1 MSRQRIAELRV
12 GCQNDPASASLHR
25 EAVTEFMAAGL
36 PGEALPLLRR
46 LVNLCPD
53 DPAIIRQ
60 LADAHSMLGN
70 NGEALDGWRRL
81 RAKSGDSEEILH
93 NLGVAACV
101 AGEYDTARDAFEAK
115 LRLKPDCYETYND
128 LAVLYSM
135 LARPE
140 DSARAYLRCL
150 EINPR
155 YEKGR
160 ENAFGFFLESGR
172 FEEGRQLAER
182 IARTIGADR
191 DIEQWKSRFD
201 QQLAPSR
208 GPVTA
213 TTRIDGQPRV
223 RGRRIGF
230 VASSD
235 AFLTPIVEQLSLHND
250 VRVFRGQSREELA
263 ELIRWAELVWLEWCD
278 GLAIEASQM
287 PKGAKLVCRLHSYEA
302 FTDAPNR
309 MNWSNIDHLVL
320 VSDTVGE
327 ILRDVHKIPVPMTV
341 IHNGIDPDRFP
352 LVKRSTPGKKIGS
365 VGYINYKKNPSLLL
379 QTFKSIHD
387 WDSGF
392 ELHIAGE
399 HQDPRIKVYFDHLL
413 PRLNIPVTFHGWRQ
427 DMPAFYREMDYVIST
442 SLFES
447 FHYSIAE
454 GMLSGCLPLIH
465 SWRGAERLYPNE
477 CLFDTPMD
485 AIALIDRYQASDLA
499 GLQSKHRD
507 FIASRYN
514 WRDRHEE
521 IDALLDAVLTGRPV
535 KPRSK
540 AASRAVFAPAPA
552 SDLDCGL
559 VSVVIPTHN
568 NSAGLKE
575 SLDSVLAQSYRH
587 IEIVVC
593 DDGSTDDTDRLLA
606 EYGDRVNV
614 VRQVHRGLPSALN
627 NAIQASQGRFIAPLL
642 PGDRMSPDRIDA
654 QLRLLDGAAA
664 GQVVASLPV
673 GTPAGTSNE
682 SFDVVLANLGGNRTA
697 SAKSLSCLL
706 FERSALEQTGW
717 FDEIGGQPGGESA
730 IWESMWRRLADTVG
744 IHTDE
749 TPRIDLR
756 EDASTAKSISLE
768 SPIES
773 VHGRWVATVRGGS
786 SPSITP
792 ATNPRMATARIVFV
806 AANDPDGQMAMWAEA
821 LTRHTGHTTRLLTHS
836 ESKGLPSDLVLRY
849 GKSAYPGAKPR
860 NIQETLAEAESVI
873 RDADLVI
880 FAAGLGPGCLRT
892 DMRIEDTDEQP
903 YGTLAWNELA
913 RGKEK
918 AAILFGTPSVRNNLT
933 WYRDRIAAKGWP
945 LLTCE
950 PDLHRWL
957 PESRIIP
964 RLLASWEQR
973 YPVGQRA
980 AAPMAVVYSG
990 KREAHEGGVMMREVA
1005 ARLKE
1010 THPDVMF
1017 GRYQDMPWRDVIAM
1031 KSRAHIGIDRISV
1044 GTGSFGIDSLENSAL
1059 GLINIVHCDPYAS
1072 ALLLDS
1078 IGAADCPWEMPSTP
1092 DGLLAALR
1100 RFASDPEERTE
1111 RMQETREWFAAH
1123 CKESDLARRVA
1134 SVLESL

>member
-1 MSRQRIAELRV
+1 MSRQRIAEIRV
-12 GCQNDPASASLHR
+12 ECQNDPASLPIHR
-25 EAVTEFMAAGL
+25 EAVAEFLAAGL

-60 LADAHSMLGN
+60 LADVHAVLGN
-70 NGEALDGWRRL
+70 TREALDEWRRL
-81 RAKSGDSEEILH
+81 RGVSGDNEETLH

-101 AGEYDTARDAFEAK
+101 AGEYDTAREAFEAK

-160 ENAFGFFLESGR
+160 ENAFNFFLESGR
-172 FEEGRQLAER
+172 LDEGRQLAEK
-182 IARTIGADR
+182 IARTVGDDR
-191 DIEQWKSRFD
+191 DIEKWRIRFD
-201 QQLAPSR
+201 RQIAPSPR
-208 GPVTA
+208 STTP
-213 TTRIDGQPRV
+213 TTRIDGEPRV

-235 AFLTPIVEQLSLHND
+235 AFLTPIVEQLSRHNE
-250 VRVFRGQSREELA
+250 VRVYRGQSREELA

-309 MNWSNIDHLVL
+309 MNWSKIDHLVL
-320 VSDTVGE
+320 VSDTVGD
-327 ILRDVHKIPVPMTV
+327 ILRDAHKIPVPMTV

-352 LVKRSTPGKKIGS
+352 LVKRSNPGKRIGS

-379 QTFKSIHD
+379 QTFKAIHN
-387 WDSGF
+387 WDPGF

-465 SWRGAERLYPNE
+465 AWRGAERLYPNE
-477 CLFDTPMD
+477 CLFDMPDD
-485 AIALIDRYQASDLA
+485 AIGLIDRYRASDLMT
-499 GLQSKHRD
+499 LQHRYRD

-521 IDALLDAVLTGRPV
+521 IDTLLDAILTGRPV
-535 KPRSK
+535 KTQSK
-540 AASRAVFAPAPA
+540 TTLRALFAPAPA

-568 NSAGLKE
+568 DSAGLKE
-575 SLDSVLAQSYRH
+575 SLDSVLAQTYRH
-587 IEIVVC
+587 LEIVVC
-593 DDGSTDDTDRLLA
+593 DDGSTDDTDRVLD
-606 EYGDRVNV
+606 EYGDRVTV
-614 VRQVHRGLPSALN
+614 VRQVHRGMPSALN
-627 NAIQASQGRFIAPLL
+627 HAIQVSQGRFIAPLL

-673 GTPAGTSNE
+673 GTPAGTPNE
-682 SFDVVLANLGGNRTA
+682 SFDAVLADLGGHRTYT
-697 SAKSLSCLL
+697 AKSISCLL

-717 FDEIGGQPGGESA
+717 FEEIGSQPGGESA
-730 IWESMWRRLADTVG
+730 ILESMWRRLTDTVG
-744 IHTDE
+744 IQVDE

-768 SPIES
+768 SPNES
-773 VHGRWVATVRGGS
+773 VHSRWVATVRGGS

-792 ATNPRMATARIVFV
+792 ATNPRMASARIVLV
-806 AANDPDGQMAMWAEA
+806 AANDPEGQMAMWAEA
-821 LTRHTGHTTRLLTHS
+821 LTRHTGHTTRLLAHS

-849 GKSAYPGAKPR
+849 GKTAYPGAKPR
-860 NIQETLAEAESVI
+860 TIQETLAEAESAI

-892 DMRIEDTDEQP
+892 DMRLEDTDEQP
-903 YGTLAWNELA
+903 YGTLAWSEIA
-913 RGKEK
+913 KGKQK
-918 AAILFGTPSVRNNLT
+918 AAILFGTPSVRSNLT

-957 PESRIIP
+957 PESRFIP
-964 RLLASWEQR
+964 RLLASSEQR

-990 KREAHEGGVMMREVA
+990 KRDAHEGGAMMREAA

-1017 GRYQDMPWRDVIAM
+1017 GRYQDMSWDDVIAM
-1031 KSRAHIGIDRISV
+1031 KSRAHIGVDRISV
-1044 GTGSFGIDSLENSAL
+1044 GTGSFGLDSLENSAL
-1059 GLINIVHCDPYAS
+1059 GLINIVFCDPYTR
-1072 ALLLDS
+1072 ALVMETTGADS
-1078 IGAADCPWEMPSTP
+1078 CPWEMPASS
-1092 DGLLAALR
+1092 GELLAAFR
-1100 RFASDPEERTE
+1100 RFAGDPAGRAR
-1111 RMQETREWFAAH
+1111 RMEETRTWFAAH
-1123 CKESDLARRVA
+1123 WKESDLARRVA
-1134 SVLESL
+1134 LVLESL